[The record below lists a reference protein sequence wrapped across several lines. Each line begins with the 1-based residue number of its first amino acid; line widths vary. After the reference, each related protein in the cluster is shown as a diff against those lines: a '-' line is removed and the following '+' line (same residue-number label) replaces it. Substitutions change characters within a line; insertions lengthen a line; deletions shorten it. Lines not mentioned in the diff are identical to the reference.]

1 MWFTFKEVGLQAS
14 LAVVGDKVLQV
25 EGLSFI
31 IKIIGLILTF
41 AIVFFNCGG
50 PYHKSRVIFLLS
62 PCCLV
67 YKLYRAMMG
76 CRSSQGLLLSF
87 QRVAIPQFPWCDFH
101 VAMQLFLKA
110 SLNFGCF
117 QCWGREKQAQ
127 GKQRLNPTEQT
138 SNSPLSFPPGS
149 F

>member
-1 MWFTFKEVGLQAS
+1 MQAS
-14 LAVVGDKVLQV
+14 LVVVGDKVLLV

-41 AIVFFNCGG
+41 AIGFFNFGG

-67 YKLYRAMMG
+67 HKLYRAMMG

-87 QRVAIPQFPWCDFH
+87 QSCNSAV
-101 VAMQLFLKA
+101 
-110 SLNFGCF
+110 SLV
-117 QCWGREKQAQ
+117 
-127 GKQRLNPTEQT
+127 
-138 SNSPLSFPPGS
+138 
-149 F
+149 